1 MRFTIKSS
9 DIRHVSGIQVEIC
22 SYIPMHVLWAAD
34 KAKMPISKDL
44 NCTII
49 FSLVSTTIHVAS
61 LVTIK
66 PRTQNILRS
75 EHLG

>member
-9 DIRHVSGIQVEIC
+9 DIRHVSGIQVEIY

-44 NCTII
+44 NCT
-49 FSLVSTTIHVAS
+49 LTRNVW
-61 LVTIK
+61 VT
-66 PRTQNILRS
+66 
-75 EHLG
+75 